1 MAKNTF
7 KNNIKKKEAK
17 SQFPKKNIRQN
28 FSKKKI
34 KRVSSINILEV
45 TNRVAKIIQALANK
59 IKVAIV
65 NKKEYKKGI

>member
-17 SQFPKKNIRQN
+17 AQFLKKNIRQN